1 MLNVSYFMAG
11 CLQKLIPL
19 MKLNIKINC
28 IDNKEMYGIESKMS
42 GISAK

>member
-1 MLNVSYFMAG
+1 MAE

-19 MKLNIKINC
+19 MKLNIKMNC
-28 IDNKEMYGIESKMS
+28 TDSKEIYWIESKIS